1 MMFNLLFR
9 PTMTWDFMYDLQETS
24 ARLRAETEGLTVPDA
39 AERAAAIGVSDV
51 TPADLALLKTLDE
64 SVRSAMSNWDFEG
77 AGVPRAPG
85 VVLYFEAPFR
95 LLWVEATADLRETME
110 RHAQGNPTPFTVTFF
125 QQRIQ
130 RWMPLPQVEQVLSGD
145 LKIADIMRFRVRQ
158 MVSYRFVRVP
168 DSAAGE
174 RLHDLVVRGVS
185 KHGVPL
191 LGSVSPTGR

>member
-1 MMFNLLFR
+1 
-9 PTMTWDFMYDLQETS
+9 
-24 ARLRAETEGLTVPDA
+24 
-39 AERAAAIGVSDV
+39 
-51 TPADLALLKTLDE
+51 
-64 SVRSAMSNWDFEG
+64 
-77 AGVPRAPG
+77 
-85 VVLYFEAPFR
+85 

-125 QQRIQ
+125 QQRIH

-145 LKIADIMRFRVRQ
+145 LKIVDIMRFRVRQ

-168 DSAAGE
+168 NGAAGE
-174 RLHDLVVRGVS
+174 RLHDLVVCGVS